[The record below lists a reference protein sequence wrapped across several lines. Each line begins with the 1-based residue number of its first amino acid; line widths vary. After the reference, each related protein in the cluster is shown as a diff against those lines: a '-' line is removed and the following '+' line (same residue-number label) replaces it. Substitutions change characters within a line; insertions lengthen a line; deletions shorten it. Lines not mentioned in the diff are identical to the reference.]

1 MSGRSSKRISVRPIE
16 AARAGPWGRSA
27 PSGGRQL
34 RPPPGMLGVVLLSHV
49 SLLPHRQRKRSREE
63 GEVCN
68 CSLRKCNSTF
78 SYLKHFCT
86 DTKSLSMTCYKFLV
100 FCFI

>member
-1 MSGRSSKRISVRPIE
+1 MK
-16 AARAGPWGRSA
+16 GPWTITETACCDSMEKNARSGA
-27 PSGGRQL
+27 SFT
-34 RPPPGMLGVVLLSHV
+34 V

-100 FCFI
+100 FCFIQDMLKYKKTGVESRTSLL